1 MAYFSGRRILITGGA
16 SFIGSHLTEALLE
29 AGALVTVADD
39 YSSGSPENLGEALRH
54 VRMLE
59 LDLRSPEAAAQACEG
74 AEMVFHLA
82 AAHGGRGYIE
92 SHQAACAE
100 NMVLDQIV
108 YRAALAAGA
117 GKVVFASSA
126 CVYPGWLQDDPS
138 AGRKRLSEDL
148 VGPPYD
154 PDGLYGMA
162 KLTGELALRAI
173 AQENGMSAAICR
185 FFTAYGPRCGE
196 SHAILAMIAR
206 AFVGADP
213 FEVWGTGEQ
222 IRSWIYVDD
231 LVRMTLLA
239 AERIDDGTAVNVAT
253 DEDHTVREAA
263 EIVLA
268 AAGHN
273 AEIVARPDMPTG
285 PLYRSADV
293 ALADRL
299 LGYRPQVDLAEG
311 VRRTTDWYRG
321 VKDPAWVRA
330 DLDRLL
336 TEREDAVPAG
346 VQKV

>member
-16 SFIGSHLTEALLE
+16 SFIGSHLAVALLE
-29 AGALVTVADD
+29 AGARVTVADD
-39 YSSGSPENLGEALRH
+39 FSSGSPENLGEALDQ

-59 LDLRSPEAAAQACEG
+59 LDLRSPDAAAHACQG

-117 GKVVFASSA
+117 QKVVFASSA
-126 CVYPGWLQDDPS
+126 CVYPGSLQEDPS
-138 AGRKRLSEDL
+138 ASRKRLSEDL

-162 KLTGELALRAI
+162 KLTGEMALRAI
-173 AQENGMSAAICR
+173 AQENGMAAAICR
-185 FFTAYGPRCGE
+185 FFTAYGPKCGE

-222 IRSWIYVDD
+222 IRSWIHVDD

-239 AERIDDGTAVNVAT
+239 AERIDDGTAVNIAT

-268 AAGHN
+268 AAGHK
-273 AEIVARPDMPTG
+273 AEIVTRPDMPTG
-285 PLYRSADV
+285 PMYRSADV
-293 ALADRL
+293 TLADSL
-299 LGYRPQVDLAEG
+299 LGYKPRVDLAEG
-311 VRRTTDWYRG
+311 VRRTTEWYRG

-330 DLDRLL
+330 DLGRLL
-336 TEREDAVPAG
+336 TEREDAAPAG
-346 VQKV
+346 VQKL